1 MEKLTHEQRALA
13 DAAFAQRINVV
24 HHAYVDIT
32 GDLVAGALLGQ
43 ILYWFGADRGG
54 QTRAR
59 IVKDGYTWI
68 AKTRG
73 DWHDEIRITPKQ
85 YDRAIKILKDKG
97 LVKVTTF
104 KFAGNPTT
112 HIRIVP
118 EAINQ
123 AIDGWKASYA
133 RALAEQQESPQ
144 SVAQPGYSPLGNN
157 DIPQTGSPLL
167 TFGEQP
173 SSPLGNKE
181 VDVSGI
187 SSYTEITNREL
198 GREHGQA
205 SSESAHYSLS
215 EMEKQFETIWAQY
228 PKKEGKAQA
237 RHAYIKAITGQS
249 GSAYTPEEILVE
261 TILYRHHIEKQLES
275 GETSYRYIPSGA
287 KWFEREGWTDD
298 YPSIA
303 KTFDDLSDSIAYS
316 RGASKMRT
324 IAEKIA
330 TADEGSRQAL
340 SAELDSVIQS
350 LPYQ

>member
-1 MEKLTHEQRALA
+1 MGVFRSHPSKNFTTLS
-13 DAAFAQRINVV
+13 N
-24 HHAYVDIT
+24 
-32 GDLVAGALLGQ
+32 
-43 ILYWFGADRGG
+43 
-54 QTRAR
+54 
-59 IVKDGYTWI
+59 
-68 AKTRG
+68 
-73 DWHDEIRITPKQ
+73 
-85 YDRAIKILKDKG
+85 KILQDKELSHKARGLACYMLSLPPDWSFSVNG
-97 LVKVTTF
+97 LVVGSKESAKAIRSALKELEECGYLRRT
-104 KFAGNPTT
+104 KYHDAGG
-112 HIRIVP
+112 RIDYMYD
-118 EAINQ
+118 IF
-123 AIDGWKASYA
+123 DD
-133 RALAEQQESPQ
+133 AE
-144 SVAQPGYSPLGNN
+144 VAQNAAIEPIAPHDQKGHTAKGHAVKGHAVEGHAEKDTLQRTKEKRIKSLKNN
-157 DIPQTGSPLL
+157 Y
-167 TFGEQP
+167 
-173 SSPLGNKE
+173 KE
-181 VDVSGI
+181 I
-187 SSYTEITNREL
+187 NT
-198 GREHGQA
+198 H
-205 SSESAHYSLS
+205 SESAHYSLS

-237 RHAYIKAITGQS
+237 RHAYIKAVTGQS

-303 KTFDDLSDSIAYS
+303 KTFEDLSDSIAYS